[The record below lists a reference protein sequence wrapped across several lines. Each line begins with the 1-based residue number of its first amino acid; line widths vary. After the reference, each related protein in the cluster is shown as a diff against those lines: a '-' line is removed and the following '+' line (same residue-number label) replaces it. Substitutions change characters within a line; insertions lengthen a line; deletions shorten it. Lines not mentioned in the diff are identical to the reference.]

1 MCGVHPVNISI
12 SGISLRLV
20 TRFLFF
26 FFMAGLFMW
35 QLFYIDINMHPTP
48 TESMSA
54 EQQEACFFL
63 LHPIPAVNMC
73 AR

>member
-1 MCGVHPVNISI
+1 
-12 SGISLRLV
+12 
-20 TRFLFF
+20 
-26 FFMAGLFMW
+26 MW

-48 TESMSA
+48 TESMSG